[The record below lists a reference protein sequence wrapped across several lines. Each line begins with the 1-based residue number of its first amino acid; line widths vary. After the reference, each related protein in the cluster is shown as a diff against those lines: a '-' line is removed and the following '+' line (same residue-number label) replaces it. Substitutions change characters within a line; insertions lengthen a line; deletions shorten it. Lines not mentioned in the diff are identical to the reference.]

1 MKKTLISL
9 LIILLVL
16 PLVACAQPAAAG
28 EVKSDKPRIT
38 SPDVSPADEA
48 LLLKETAPSPL
59 TFIRRLERRMAI
71 SFTLHTASLWLWR

>member
-16 PLVACAQPAAAG
+16 PMVACAQPAAAG

-38 SPDVSPADEA
+38 SPDISPADEA
-48 LLLKETAPSPL
+48 LLVEGRAGIGFPFKN
-59 TFIRRLERRMAI
+59 
-71 SFTLHTASLWLWR
+71 TLCIT